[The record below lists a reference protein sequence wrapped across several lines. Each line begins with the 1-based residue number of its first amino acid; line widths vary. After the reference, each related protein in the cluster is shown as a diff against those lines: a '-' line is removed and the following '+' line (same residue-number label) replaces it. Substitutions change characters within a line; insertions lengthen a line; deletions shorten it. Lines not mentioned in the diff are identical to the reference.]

1 MTKEL
6 ITIGQ
11 IVAAH
16 GNKGEVK
23 VYPLTDFPNRFEHL
37 KQVVCQL
44 KHGTIT
50 LTIVSV
56 RYHKELIL
64 LQFHEIDDISKAE
77 SLIMGLLKIGHEELM
92 PLPED
97 HYYIFQLLGLDVFT
111 IQGEYLGVISDIQK
125 TGSNDVYVILHPET
139 GKEIL
144 IPALKQFV
152 TVIDLPRRK
161 ILVEPIPGLI
171 D

>member
-11 IVAAH
+11 IVATH

-50 LTIVSV
+50 LTIVTI
-56 RYHKELIL
+56 R
-64 LQFHEIDDISKAE
+64 
-77 SLIMGLLKIGHEELM
+77 SLSFYNFMKLM
-92 PLPED
+92 
-97 HYYIFQLLGLDVFT
+97 I
-111 IQGEYLGVISDIQK
+111 
-125 TGSNDVYVILHPET
+125 
-139 GKEIL
+139 
-144 IPALKQFV
+144 
-152 TVIDLPRRK
+152 
-161 ILVEPIPGLI
+161 
-171 D
+171 